1 MYPYAGITTFGYLI
15 WEIRQS
21 REYEGRNR
29 KKYIPARGA
38 VNNPAVKFMA
48 SPSFTRNNSY
58 KIGLIWVNFV
68 EKEEFLWTYK
78 WTALI

>member
-1 MYPYAGITTFGYLI
+1 MYAYSGIIIFGYLS

-38 VNNPAVKFMA
+38 VNNLVVKFMA
-48 SPSFTRNNSY
+48 SRSFTRNNSY
-58 KIGLIWVNFV
+58 GIGLI
-68 EKEEFLWTYK
+68 
-78 WTALI
+78 I